1 LSSNQLYLGPS
12 FGKPRDRMDIGVGF
26 ERLRGDIRT
35 VLYENTPQGESSWK
49 VHQSSQS
56 FLDYHSTD
64 RQLTCNESS
73 YYSSNCIRRNI
84 RHGGKA
90 TVMEYL
96 IELTTNRQKDG

>member
-1 LSSNQLYLGPS
+1 
-12 FGKPRDRMDIGVGF
+12 MDIGVGF
-26 ERLRGDIRT
+26 ERLRGVIRT
-35 VLYENTPQGESSWK
+35 VSYEDTPQGESSWN
-49 VHQSSQS
+49 VYQSSQS

-64 RQLTCNESS
+64 RQLTCDESS

-90 TVMEYL
+90 TVMEDL